1 MAIDI
6 SNLAQENY
14 RYAIHLATRE
24 KAIAYQ
30 NGFFSLQNYA
40 LKEPHFVVDFYRNTA
55 LACEL
60 LLKAALL
67 KHHINFF
74 KRRENCEY
82 GEKVS
87 ASHNQWLADNLKEL
101 NIVYIAQINTGTA
114 SSTLKAAEAAFEKL
128 SIEKEKFQFI
138 TKAFYLIIRTR
149 RNRNSHFF
157 FPNMAQFDVSEIEM
171 IYLPLLNI
179 LEDLYG
185 MPEHDAFFAST

>member
-6 SNLAQENY
+6 SNLAQENH
-14 RYAIHLATRE
+14 RYAIRLATRE
-24 KAIAYQ
+24 KVIAYK
-30 NGFFSLQNYA
+30 NGFFSLENYV
-40 LKEPHFVVDFYRNTA
+40 LEEPHFVVDFYRNTA

-67 KHHINFF
+67 KYHINFF

-82 GEKVS
+82 GEKVI
-87 ASHNQWLADNLKEL
+87 ALTNKWLAANLKEL
-101 NIVYIAQINTGTA
+101 TIDYISQINTGTA
-114 SSTLKAAEAAFEKL
+114 ASTLKAAEAAFGKL

-157 FPNMAQFDVSEIEM
+157 FSNMARFDISEVEM
-171 IYLPLLNI
+171 VYLPLLNI
-179 LEDLYG
+179 LEDLYE
-185 MPEHDAFFAST
+185 MPKRDEFPV